1 MKKSPFHLHLKPQEL
16 SAFINFIPLFS
27 LASLPSQRKVAR
39 QLLGYTSQ
47 TRFLL
52 DSSTYSHL
60 RDSYYILLFL
70 VMTHD
75 DGNAKDVNK
84 IVKRMNFKNE
94 EIEKNIKSYFNIED
108 EIDVL
113 SVEELEEMWSLE
125 SPEQ

>member
-1 MKKSPFHLHLKPQEL
+1 M
-16 SAFINFIPLFS
+16 
-27 LASLPSQRKVAR
+27 
-39 QLLGYTSQ
+39 GYTSQ

>member
-27 LASLPSQRKVAR
+27 LASVPSQRKVAR
-39 QLLGYTSQ
+39 ELLGYTSQ
-47 TRFLL
+47 TRFLF
-52 DSSTYSHL
+52 DYPTYSHL

-75 DGNAKDVNK
+75 DGSTKDVNK
-84 IVKRMNFKNE
+84 IVKRMRFKNE

-108 EIDVL
+108 DIEVL
-113 SVEELEEMWSLE
+113 SVEQLEDMWNLE